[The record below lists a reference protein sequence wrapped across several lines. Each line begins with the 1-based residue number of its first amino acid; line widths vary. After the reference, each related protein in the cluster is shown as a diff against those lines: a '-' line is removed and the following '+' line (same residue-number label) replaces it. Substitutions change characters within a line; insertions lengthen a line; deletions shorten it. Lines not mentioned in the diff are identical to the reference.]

1 MDPDLVIPALEREWA
16 QPDGFFGRLRM
27 GVFDSDGFE
36 RVVRLIKSIHIDDR
50 LVIDRRLVSLTWYM
64 PLFMLWQRESLN
76 ARGMSAQE
84 LDRACNHVEDL
95 VENLLGLP

>member
-1 MDPDLVIPALEREWA
+1 
-16 QPDGFFGRLRM
+16 
-27 GVFDSDGFE
+27 
-36 RVVRLIKSIHIDDR
+36 
-50 LVIDRRLVSLTWYM
+50 
-64 PLFMLWQRESLN
+64 LFMLWQRESLN